1 MDIVIGRLCAYLLSC
16 INYCSYVMAAL
27 SGGENVRRY
36 TDASWK
42 PVAVMLRHESYVCGQ
57 GIKPRLLWGQQFS
70 SLVCHTGRRPWNLVE
85 IEIFSFTMLV
95 GIGLVCL

>member
-36 TDASWK
+36 TDAS
-42 PVAVMLRHESYVCGQ
+42 
-57 GIKPRLLWGQQFS
+57 
-70 SLVCHTGRRPWNLVE
+70 
-85 IEIFSFTMLV
+85 
-95 GIGLVCL
+95 